1 LNDRDETWAALNAY
15 VDGELPPADAAA
27 IAEAIARDRALAARA
42 ALLTSLKA
50 TVGEC
55 HETINVKQALTRY
68 HRGRRRLAW
77 AAALLIGAFLISL
90 FMIVD
95 SRSPGGSSLLAAR
108 AVHEQWVKAGP
119 GIPSPSAGE
128 RLKTSLREL
137 GLDAYVPD
145 LSAAKLRFAYLR
157 RVPMTTGKGLHI
169 GYLGSNGCM
178 VSLVVAPDAGDLE
191 ETLVLYDS
199 ARGPAYGWRVADYG
213 YFLMGDR
220 MAPARLSV
228 IAEILL
234 TATRERA
241 VIGEPMLLAL
251 QRSREANPP
260 CVG

>member
-1 LNDRDETWAALNAY
+1 LKDRDETWKALNAY

-27 IAEAIARDRALAARA
+27 IAEAIARDNILAGQA
-42 ALLTSLKA
+42 ALLTNLKA

-55 HETINVKQALTRY
+55 HETVNVKQALTRY

-77 AAALLIGAFLISL
+77 AAAFLIGAFLVSL
-90 FMIVD
+90 SMVADFRD
-95 SRSPGGSSLLAAR
+95 PGGSSLLAAR

-119 GIPSPSAGE
+119 GIPSPSAGK
-128 RLKTSLREL
+128 RLKTSLTEL
-137 GLDAYVPD
+137 GLAAYVPD
-145 LSAAKLRFAYLR
+145 LSSAKLRFAHLR
-157 RVPMTTGKGLHI
+157 RVPMTTGEGLHI
-169 GYLGSNGCM
+169 GYLGLNGCM

-191 ETLVLYDS
+191 ETLVMYDS
-199 ARGPAYGWRVADYG
+199 ARGPAYGWRVGDYG

-234 TATRERA
+234 MATRERA

-260 CVG
+260 CVA

>member
-1 LNDRDETWAALNAY
+1 
-15 VDGELPPADAAA
+15 
-27 IAEAIARDRALAARA
+27 
-42 ALLTSLKA
+42 
-50 TVGEC
+50 
-55 HETINVKQALTRY
+55 
-68 HRGRRRLAW
+68 
-77 AAALLIGAFLISL
+77 
-90 FMIVD
+90 M
-95 SRSPGGSSLLAAR
+95 LAAR

-128 RLKTSLREL
+128 RLKTSLTEL
-137 GLDAYVPD
+137 GLAAYVPD
-145 LSAAKLRFAYLR
+145 LSAAKLRFARLR

-169 GYLGSNGCM
+169 GYLGSKGCM
-178 VSLVVAPDAGDLE
+178 VSLVVSPDAGDLE
-191 ETLVLYDS
+191 ETLVSYDS
-199 ARGPAYGWRVADYG
+199 ARGLAYGWRVGDYG

-260 CVG
+260 CAA

>member
-1 LNDRDETWAALNAY
+1 MKDRDETWAALNAY

-27 IAEAIARDRALAARA
+27 IAEAIARDSALAAQA

-55 HETINVKQALTRY
+55 HEAVDVKRALARY

-77 AAALLIGAFLISL
+77 AAAFLIGAFLVS
-90 FMIVD
+90 FFVMVD
-95 SRSPGGSSLLAAR
+95 FQDSTGASLLAAR
-108 AVHEQWVKAGP
+108 AVHEQWVKAAP

-128 RLKTSLREL
+128 NLKSSLTEL
-137 GLDAYVPD
+137 GLAAYVPD
-145 LSAAKLRFAYLR
+145 LSSAKLRFAHLR
-157 RVPMTTGKGLHI
+157 RVPMTTGEGLHI
-169 GYLGSNGCM
+169 GYLGSHGCM
-178 VSLVVAPDAGDLE
+178 VSLVVSPDAGDLE
-191 ETLVLYDS
+191 ETLVSYDS
-199 ARGPAYGWRVADYG
+199 ARGLAYGWRVGDYG

-234 TATRERA
+234 MATRERA
-241 VIGEPMLLAL
+241 VIGESMLLAL

-260 CVG
+260 CVT